1 MKTCQLVFVPKISR
15 LAKVDGVS
23 IWNAQAPP
31 RSVLFGPSS
40 PGHWDGSTLQE
51 TLHLGLGEKQGK
63 TTNKTGKRQVLV
75 VVYKEYPA
83 TLGHQLGSCFLLLF
97 VFSFSGWVQIYTIVV
112 SFSWKEL
119 DVEWGRWR
127 MGKEGRRWLLG
138 KTSRILDIEVQSWI
152 VVVLSSRFFTCFWWR
167 FPEILWPKQPKG
179 IQRAIS
185 LQSLVSQYANSV
197 GRNASRNGLT
207 CQMKVIIESPE
218 KSSHDV
224 WWILKILCSQTKAL
238 LGTSPKIDEFYKQF
252 YIFYILTSAKLQVTC
267 SSQEAHNL
275 QLWWKS
281 SRFPDPTVCC
291 KLPLLKRC
299 CFFSHHGFCCPLRIS
314 R

>member
-1 MKTCQLVFVPKISR
+1 MIIHFDNICSTTVPLWYLGAPYALLEFRLKLGQKKAKNSIIYENLSTCFCPKNLTFGQSR
-15 LAKVDGVS
+15 WCF

-31 RSVLFGPSS
+31 RSSPIRTLISGPLAWSDATRNVA
-40 PGHWDGSTLQE
+40 PWTPR
-51 TLHLGLGEKQGK
+51 EKRGK
-63 TTNKTGKRQVLV
+63 TTNKTGKRKVLV
-75 VVYKEYPA
+75 VVYQEYPA
-83 TLGHQLGSCFLLLF
+83 TLGHQLGSCFLFFFF

-119 DVEWGRWR
+119 EVEWTRWR
-127 MGKEGRRWLLG
+127 MGKEGWRWWLLG
-138 KTSRILDIEVQSWI
+138 KTSRLP
-152 VVVLSSRFFTCFWWR
+152 VVFVLSSHLFTCFCWW
-167 FPEILWPKQPKG
+167 FPEMLWPKHPEG

-238 LGTSPKIDEFYKQF
+238 LGTSPKIDE
-252 YIFYILTSAKLQVTC
+252 ILQAIL
-267 SSQEAHNL
+267 HL
-275 QLWWKS
+275 LH
-281 SRFPDPTVCC
+281 PDLFKVASD
-291 KLPLLKRC
+291 L
-299 CFFSHHGFCCPLRIS
+299 
-314 R
+314 